1 MILKNK
7 KTTRKIKIGSVS
19 IGAGLPVAVQA
30 MTKTFTTDIA
40 QTLGQIKALE
50 AAGAQIIR
58 LAIPDKESLV
68 AFAQIRRKVKAPLV
82 ADIHFDW
89 RLALGAIAAG
99 ADKIRINPG
108 NIADAKK
115 LDTIIEAAR
124 KHRIP
129 IRIGI
134 NSGSIPNNFLKKK
147 LPQHQA
153 LAASALFY
161 VKLFEKMN
169 FRDIVISVKS
179 TDVNQTVAAYRE
191 LSKKCDYPLHL
202 GITESG
208 PGLPGIVK
216 SSVGLGI
223 LLAEGIGDTIRVS
236 LSDSPVKEVEVAY
249 QILKSLGL
257 HKKGIE
263 IISCPTCGRCRIDVV
278 KIAETL
284 AEKTKKITK
293 PIKVAVMGCVV
304 NGPGEAK
311 QTDIGIA
318 GGQKEALLFK
328 NGKIIRKIKEKEIL
342 KVLLEEIKNY

>member
-311 QTDIGIA
+311 QTDLGIA